1 MCSIFI
7 EFGVIWL
14 VLNKKFID
22 PNGSAAC
29 RWVVD
34 ECWYVCVELVSHLSQ
49 SLWII
54 ELEHALE
61 RFSIQ
66 TYLDWFDQ
74 HYLNDWKIGKK
85 FPEKFL
91 NYLKDKVSN
100 PCS

>member
-1 MCSIFI
+1 M
-7 EFGVIWL
+7 
-14 VLNKKFID
+14 D
-22 PNGSAAC
+22 
-29 RWVVD
+29 
-34 ECWYVCVELVSHLSQ
+34 LVSHLSQ

-61 RFSIQ
+61 RFSIR

-74 HYLNDWKIGKK
+74 YHFIDWKLDSE
-85 FPEKFL
+85 FPERFL